1 MSVTGCTRWC
11 CSCDIAHLFAQLLSV
26 ITSVR
31 DQLRTQCTSA
41 GSSRRSV
48 KPWSWKCGKV
58 NFNTAL
64 TEVCLHPPPPP
75 TLRHAPVGTLLL
87 HQPPP
92 SIKPAL
98 DCVSH
103 KKAESR
109 AASHCGILWNQLA
122 RTPGHTSSSY
132 TSYFCPTKAAAVSF
146 RGNLLI
152 IWSPLPLS

>member
-26 ITSVR
+26 ITSER
-31 DQLRTQCTSA
+31 DQLRTQCTST
-41 GSSRRSV
+41 GSRRRSV

-58 NFNTAL
+58 KFNTAL
-64 TEVCLHPPPPP
+64 TEVCLHPPPDMPRWAHYCFIS
-75 TLRHAPVGTLLL
+75 LRHQL
-87 HQPPP
+87 
-92 SIKPAL
+92 SPAL

-152 IWSPLPLS
+152 IWSPLLLS